1 MITEKRTLKIGVEH
15 NGQIHRELEVRPRL
29 VKDLVA
35 AGRNPLV
42 EQDKNGYCYELCCLA
57 EQIIKLGEIPAGE
70 ITGELLLEMYA
81 DDFDVLSEAAEK
93 ARQRAASFRS
103 GQEAD
108 QKADAGADKAGIP
121 AG

>member
-1 MITEKRTLKIGVEH
+1 MITEKRTLIIGVAY
-15 NGQIHRELEVRPRL
+15 NGQMHTELEVRPRL

-35 AGRNPLV
+35 ASGSPLV
-42 EQDKNGYCYELCCLA
+42 EQNKNNYEICCLA
-57 EQIIKLGEIPAGE
+57 GQIVKLGEIPIEE
-70 ITGELLLEMYA
+70 ITAELLLEMYA

-103 GQEAD
+103 GQEND
-108 QKADAGADKAGIP
+108 QKADGGADKAGIP